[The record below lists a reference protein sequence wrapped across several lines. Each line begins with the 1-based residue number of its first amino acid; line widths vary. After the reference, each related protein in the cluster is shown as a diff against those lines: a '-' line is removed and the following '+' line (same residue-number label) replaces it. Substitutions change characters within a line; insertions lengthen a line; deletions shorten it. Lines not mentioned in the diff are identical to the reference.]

1 MYALSTVILTGI
13 LAAVAGGIIGA
24 LLTRQFGNQEQQNK
38 ELETRLQEAED
49 RLNNYQSDVS
59 EHFAETS
66 RLVNNLTKDYKE
78 VYEHLASSA
87 LKLTNPDMS
96 RQLIEASKG
105 ALVDK
110 ELDDVTAQDDFDSV
124 EPPRDWAPKTPGST
138 GTLSEDFGLNSE
150 DDQSNEFQTNKTR

>member
-13 LAAVAGGIIGA
+13 VAAIAGGIIGA

-38 ELETRLQEAED
+38 ELETRLQDAED
-49 RLNNYQSDVS
+49 RLNTYQNDVS

-87 LKLTNPDMS
+87 LKLTNPDIS

-105 ALVDK
+105 VLIEKTA
-110 ELDDVTAQDDFDSV
+110 DDVTAQEDFDNV

-138 GTLSEDFGLNSE
+138 GTLSEDFGLSSE
-150 DDQSNEFQTNKTR
+150 DEQSAEFKAKQNH